1 VTITLVIVV
10 GTILL
15 SGLLYLISLVCVPVA
30 VFFPA
35 YAMYFFAERYPALHA
50 QLYPQAPAAPPPP
63 FGSPPLPEL
72 S

>member
-1 VTITLVIVV
+1 
-10 GTILL
+10 
-15 SGLLYLISLVCVPVA
+15 
-30 VFFPA
+30 
-35 YAMYFFAERYPALHA
+35 MYFFAERYPALHA